1 MNTRDFRI
9 VVALFMLLP
18 ACSETRY
25 YPQIDDR
32 SIPAQYDQRLP
43 SPAGVPVKQLS
54 TATLAIVPVDEMYT
68 GRKLPQQITKMNP
81 QAFDSEEP
89 TAFKPAIDASLQELG
104 QPATPLNRTQ
114 PIADDQQAVN
124 HILQQ
129 ADLLQ
134 DQPGAAILLVQ
145 RAMRI
150 APRDPRVYARLAV
163 LQFDQ
168 GQTQSAE
175 QVARKGLRMVAGQ
188 ADYQY
193 FFFKLI
199 AACRRLQ
206 GDQIGED
213 QAIQQAQQYQLQ

>member
-1 MNTRDFRI
+1 
-9 VVALFMLLP
+9 MLLA
-18 ACSETRY
+18 ACSEPRY

-32 SIPAQYDQRLP
+32 STPAQDNQRLP
-43 SPAGVPVKQLS
+43 SSAGVPVKQPR
-54 TATLAIVPVDEMYT
+54 TATLDITPVDEMHT
-68 GRKLPQQITKMNP
+68 GQQVTKVNP
-81 QAFDSEEP
+81 QAIDSGAL

-104 QPATPLNRTQ
+104 QPVTSLNRTQ
-114 PIADDQQAVN
+114 ATANDQQAVN
-124 HILQQ
+124 QMLQQ

-134 DQPGAAILLVQ
+134 DQPKAAILLVQ

-150 APRDPRVYARLAV
+150 APRDPRIYARLAV

-168 GQTQSAE
+168 GQLQSAE
-175 QVARKGLRMVAGQ
+175 QVARKGLSMAAGQ

-206 GDQIGED
+206 GDQIGEE

>member
-1 MNTRDFRI
+1 M
-9 VVALFMLLP
+9 VVALSMLLA
-18 ACSETRY
+18 ACSEPRY

-32 SIPAQYDQRLP
+32 STPAQDDQRLP
-43 SPAGVPVKQLS
+43 SPVGVPVKQPRA
-54 TATLAIVPVDEMYT
+54 ATPAIIPVNEMHT
-68 GRKLPQQITKMNP
+68 GQQVTEMNP
-81 QAFDSEEP
+81 R
-89 TAFKPAIDASLQELG
+89 AIDSGAS
-104 QPATPLNRTQ
+104 
-114 PIADDQQAVN
+114 DQQAVN
-124 HILQQ
+124 QMLQQ

-134 DQPGAAILLVQ
+134 DQPKAAILLVQ

-168 GQTQSAE
+168 GQFQSAE
-175 QVARKGLRMVAGQ
+175 QVARKGLSMAAGQ
-188 ADYQY
+188 ADYQH

-206 GDQIGED
+206 GDQIGEE